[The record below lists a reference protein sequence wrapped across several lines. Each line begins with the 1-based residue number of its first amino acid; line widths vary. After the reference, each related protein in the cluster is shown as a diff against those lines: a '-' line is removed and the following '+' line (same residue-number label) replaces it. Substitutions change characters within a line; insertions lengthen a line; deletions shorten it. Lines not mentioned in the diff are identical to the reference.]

1 MRFIKSTEN
10 KHVRIPLYV
19 IPHLSTWHKDHI
31 CLIGDAVHATSSFT
45 GQGAAM
51 AMDDA
56 VVFAMCL
63 RDIPQLNQ
71 AFTKFEKLRKKRV
84 ERMVKTSQ
92 QSDKFMTTTNPIG
105 KLFRKLL
112 LSYSIKSYTKKLDWI
127 FSYKIDW
134 DEKIK

>member
-1 MRFIKSTEN
+1 M
-10 KHVRIPLYV
+10 
-19 IPHLSTWHKDHI
+19 
-31 CLIGDAVHATSSFT
+31 
-45 GQGAAM
+45 
-51 AMDDA
+51 
-56 VVFAMCL
+56 L

-84 ERMVKTSQ
+84 ERIVKTSQ

-105 KLFRKLL
+105 KLFRRLL
-112 LSYSIKSYTKKLDWI
+112 LSYSIKSYIKKLDWI